1 MAVVKGIKG
10 VEILLAH
17 RTRVPGWL
25 KSLKRVRDVIREVE
39 GKAVRCI
46 QIRGGRDALF
56 IPGGSVDIRYIPGF
70 RPMALALFGPGQVL
84 EIRDLATDELVK
96 RNHYCC
102 PKCIALTGFYLEK
115 LEKKAPAGREW
126 WAMGCRD
133 CGESWETLR

>member
-1 MAVVKGIKG
+1 MQQDCF
-10 VEILLAH
+10 LFFTSLASAA
-17 RTRVPGWL
+17 TL
-25 KSLKRVRDVIREVE
+25 
-39 GKAVRCI
+39 
-46 QIRGGRDALF
+46 
-56 IPGGSVDIRYIPGF
+56 SVDP
-70 RPMALALFGPGQVL
+70 PLALFGPGQVL